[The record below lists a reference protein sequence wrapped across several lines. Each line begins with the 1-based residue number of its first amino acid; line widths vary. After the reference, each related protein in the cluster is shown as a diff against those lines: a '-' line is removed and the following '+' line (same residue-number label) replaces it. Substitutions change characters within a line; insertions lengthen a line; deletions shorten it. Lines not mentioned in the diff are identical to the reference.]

1 MGFICLKGVELEN
14 KDTQQDEKRM
24 ISQFGIISCQIFT
37 RLIMNDNVDENIIE
51 KLRRLE
57 MEYDSILKKNGI
69 LEERVNIDD
78 KTSLLK
84 YNEDF
89 LVNIIKTASR
99 YVENKRDDIMDI
111 SYLRVDLD
119 DFSKINNRYGHDV
132 GDEVLV
138 TVSKVMKEASRPT
151 DYLFRFGGEE
161 FDIVLPSTP
170 LKGAIVYVEKLLAR
184 FRDISVACKQDKV
197 KVSASI
203 GISHFE
209 VDLSDCKEHIDI
221 NADVI
226 EYYHKAQ
233 KEADNACYK
242 VKLDGKDD
250 YSVYNSTIDYDLV
263 RKTYSAS

>member
-1 MGFICLKGVELEN
+1 MTVDDKEEKEIKE
-14 KDTQQDEKRM
+14 DTKRM
-24 ISQFGIISCQIFT
+24 ISPFGIISCQIFT
-37 RLIMNDNVDENIIE
+37 RLIMNDNVDDTIIE

-84 YNEDF
+84 YNEEF

-99 YVENKRDDIMDI
+99 YVENKRYNIMDI
-111 SYLRVDLD
+111 SYLRIDLD

-138 TVSKVMKEASRPT
+138 AVSKIMKDASRPT

-170 LKGAIVYVEKLLAR
+170 LEGAKIYTEKLLAG
-184 FRDISVACKQDKV
+184 FRSLSFFVDKKEV

-209 VDLSDCKEHIDI
+209 VDLAECKGHDHVDID
-221 NADVI
+221 AM
-226 EYYHKAQ
+226 EYYHIVQ
-233 KEADNACYK
+233 KEADNACYSA
-242 VKLDGKDD
+242 KLGGKDRCA
-250 YSVYNSTIDYDLV
+250 VYDSEVDYDQI
-263 RKTYSAS
+263 RKEYTESK